1 MEFACDP
8 IPEWIN
14 PFMPLGLMM
23 VGQAVLVL
31 WLELALE
38 QQFLLCFSGLKDTIV
53 FDEEFEDAIAPLLIL
68 M

>member
-1 MEFACDP
+1 
-8 IPEWIN
+8 
-14 PFMPLGLMM
+14 MPLGLMM